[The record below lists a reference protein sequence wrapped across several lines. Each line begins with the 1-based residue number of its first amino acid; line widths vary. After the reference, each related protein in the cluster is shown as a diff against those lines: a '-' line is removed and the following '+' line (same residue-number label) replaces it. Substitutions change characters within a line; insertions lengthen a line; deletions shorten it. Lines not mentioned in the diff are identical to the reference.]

1 MKALKRQQRMIKN
14 RESACLSR
22 KKKKEYVTN
31 LEDQLNALA
40 KENQYLKREN
50 EQLKQ
55 KVRELEGEKSQWPGT
70 ASSGMKIMSNP
81 NARKATALLAVL
93 CMVSL
98 NVGTLSS
105 VYRANHGG
113 EPSLPKDPMTSAF
126 KAAFT
131 SNIHHGRSL
140 LWANEEPSQNTTDFI
155 PPKCSMYFNQSE
167 SIRLDNQLR
176 GWFQPGEQALA
187 NVTKKSAA
195 PTSPVKPP
203 RAQPY
208 ETSLGPYAKPLA
220 NGLTGSGVYQMLIT
234 DPDSK

>member
-55 KVRELEGEKSQWPGT
+55 KVRELEGEKLQWPG
-70 ASSGMKIMSNP
+70 ASSAGMKIMSNP

-113 EPSLPKDPMTSAF
+113 EPSIPKDPMTSAF

-131 SNIHHGRSL
+131 PNIHHGRSL
-140 LWANEEPSQNTTDFI
+140 LWANEESQHHKQNTTDFI
-155 PPKCSMYFNQSE
+155 PKCSMYFNQSE

-176 GWFQPGEQALA
+176 GWFQPEPALA
-187 NVTKKSAA
+187 NVTKKSA
-195 PTSPVKPP
+195 PTSPVKQP

-234 DPDSK
+234 DPESK